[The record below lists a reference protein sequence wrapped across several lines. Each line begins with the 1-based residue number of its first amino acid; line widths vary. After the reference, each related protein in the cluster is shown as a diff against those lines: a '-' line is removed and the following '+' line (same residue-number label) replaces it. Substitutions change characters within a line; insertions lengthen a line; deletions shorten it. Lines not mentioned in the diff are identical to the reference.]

1 MMLKKGVDA
10 RHKAG
15 HDGVRETMVIASKM
29 RSTSLG
35 ASGRRGTSRRNSRA
49 LVLPAGASLPPV
61 HPGETVAEELAAR
74 GQSATRAAMLM
85 RIPQS
90 RLSRILAGRRA
101 ITADTAIRLHR
112 LLGPSPQFFMNL
124 QSQYDLATVERD
136 QGAKI
141 AAEVQAA

>member
-1 MMLKKGVDA
+1 MKTVGDL
-10 RHKAG
+10 
-15 HDGVRETMVIASKM
+15 SKT
-29 RSTSLG
+29 RTY
-35 ASGRRGTSRRNSRA
+35 AKSRA
-49 LVLPAGASLPPV
+49 LTVPKGASLPPI

-74 GQSATRAAMLM
+74 GLSATRAAMLM

-90 RLSRILAGRRA
+90 RLSRILAGQRG

-124 QSQYDLATVERD
+124 QSHYDLALVQRER
-136 QGAKI
+136 GAAI